1 MLDFARLPKGE
12 RDDAVTVVALGM
24 DTHPAIVEKDF
35 WVCWMLRYLFDE
47 SCFGDHFAP
56 SAPPS
61 SKSSRSASTAG
72 ATARACAPAFPAWRR

>member
-47 SCFGDHFAP
+47 SCFRATSP
-56 SAPPS
+56 SRA
-61 SKSSRSASTAG
+61 
-72 ATARACAPAFPAWRR
+72 ARACRRGSG